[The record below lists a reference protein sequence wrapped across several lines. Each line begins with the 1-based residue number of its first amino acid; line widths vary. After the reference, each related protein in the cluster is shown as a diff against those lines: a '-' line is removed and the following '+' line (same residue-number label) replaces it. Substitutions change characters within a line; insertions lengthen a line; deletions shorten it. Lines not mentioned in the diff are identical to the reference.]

1 MRNIFYV
8 KGSEIC
14 PIQSLCGCLV
24 MLWRPFVSSA
34 NIGKFPSNTSAYR
47 VNTICLHQL
56 CKLTLC
62 LRTDLRDRQTLQ
74 SLEGNVGRKVVL
86 YPFMIKLRRKSHN
99 LSSKSFFWTSK
110 QPLATFAPWES
121 QKSVRK
127 LKDAITDILLSLDAP
142 HDEQLSS
149 VHFAIVRFTKQ

>member
-47 VNTICLHQL
+47 VNTIYLHS
-56 CKLTLC
+56 
-62 LRTDLRDRQTLQ
+62 DPWIFAQT
-74 SLEGNVGRKVVL
+74 
-86 YPFMIKLRRKSHN
+86 
-99 LSSKSFFWTSK
+99 
-110 QPLATFAPWES
+110 
-121 QKSVRK
+121 
-127 LKDAITDILLSLDAP
+127 LDAP
-142 HDEQLSS
+142 HDEQHDE
-149 VHFAIVRFTKQ
+149 HFAIVRFTKQ